1 MTTSNGTR
9 IAAALVASAAAVS
22 LAACASSKSTAS
34 SNPLAPSAAAGG
46 GSDSVTIGGNN
57 FSESTLLADIYGE
70 ALKAK
75 GVKVSYK
82 LNIGS
87 REVSYG
93 LLKSGAVTLMPEYNG
108 ALLSYLDKTAIPGS
122 AADTDT
128 QLKAKLDPSLQALNH
143 AAAEDK
149 DALVVNKQ
157 TADKLHL
164 TKDSS
169 ISDLATQAKTLVIGA
184 SPEFQTRQ
192 QGLLGLKSVY
202 HLDFKS
208 FKALDAGGSLSEA
221 ALKNNSVQ
229 VADIFTTDSLI
240 GSEGW
245 IALKDPS
252 NLFGFQ
258 NVIPVGSKKLS
269 STAVDALNAVSAKLD
284 TETLMTLDGQVGKG
298 GDPLTVAQ
306 TWLKSQGLA

>member
-128 QLKAKLDPSLQALNH
+128 
-143 AAAEDK
+143 
-149 DALVVNKQ
+149 
-157 TADKLHL
+157 
-164 TKDSS
+164 
-169 ISDLATQAKTLVIGA
+169 
-184 SPEFQTRQ
+184 
-192 QGLLGLKSVY
+192 
-202 HLDFKS
+202 
-208 FKALDAGGSLSEA
+208 
-221 ALKNNSVQ
+221 
-229 VADIFTTDSLI
+229 
-240 GSEGW
+240 
-245 IALKDPS
+245 
-252 NLFGFQ
+252 
-258 NVIPVGSKKLS
+258 
-269 STAVDALNAVSAKLD
+269 
-284 TETLMTLDGQVGKG
+284 
-298 GDPLTVAQ
+298 
-306 TWLKSQGLA
+306 